1 MSVFIRPYR
10 DSDYE
15 QFRWL
20 RTRTPPAG
28 RVQRQPEPWH
38 EELDRVDEVFIG
50 VWVAVEDDGELASV
64 VGSACL
70 ELVGAVPVGPPV
82 PDFIDIVGATGRLHE
97 MRVAPERQRRGIG
110 TLLMDAVIEWAS
122 AQGHAGMILE
132 TTPQQEAA
140 VEFYRAAGFVERGRS
155 MIGEYE
161 LVWFEMR
168 PLRGV

>member
-1 MSVFIRPYR
+1 MSVFVRPYR

-20 RTRTPPAG
+20 YERTPPAG
-28 RVQRQPEPWH
+28 QVAREPQPWSEH
-38 EELDRVDEVFIG
+38 LDALGDLFVES
-50 VWVAVEDDGELASV
+50 WVAVEDDGEQQSI

-70 ELVGAVPVGPPV
+70 ELVGEESLGPPV
-82 PDFIDIVGATGRLHE
+82 PEFIDAVGTTGRLHE

-110 TLLMDAVIEWAS
+110 KLLMDAVVEWCRE
-122 AQGHAGMILE
+122 QGYEGLILE

-155 MIGEYE
+155 MIGAYE
-161 LVWFEMR
+161 LEWFEMR
-168 PLRGV
+168 PLRDN